1 MGAGSRACRYLRTV
15 YRVRRASAPSG
26 LCTLEF
32 QPVIGLNRYTPGRR
46 LGSGPDA
53 IVSSSGGLRG
63 ACHPPPAPAVL
74 GQASVCECPPPF
86 SSLVVI
92 DGRACG

>member
-32 QPVIGLNRYTPGRR
+32 QPVIGPNRYTLGRR

-63 ACHPPPAPAVL
+63 ASPPAPAVL
-74 GQASVCECPPPF
+74 GQASVCECLPPL
-86 SSLVVI
+86 SLLLVI
-92 DGRACG
+92 EGRACG